1 MNKSGEL
8 LKKGNFFVL
17 EPLKHTIILFSSCKS
32 CSTPNRLVLFDVLS
46 ISEFSFQLNY
56 TAIHIQVEGV

>member
-1 MNKSGEL
+1 MNKSGGL
-8 LKKGNFFVL
+8 LKEISSYSNRWNVQ
-17 EPLKHTIILFSSCKS
+17 LFSSCKS
-32 CSTPNRLVLFDVLS
+32 RSTPNRLVLFDVLS